1 MVGATYPEELS
12 ALRKAFPSLFF
23 LVPGYGAQGGSAD
36 DVKGAFDK
44 NGGGAVVNSSRGI
57 ICAYKKRGGS
67 FDGAARD
74 AALEMREALR
84 KSAVL

>member
-1 MVGATYPEELS
+1 MRDFSKEIAEDD
-12 ALRKAFPSLFF
+12 AAFEHLE
-23 LVPGYGAQGGSAD
+23 VITAD
-36 DVKGAFDK
+36 DVKGAFDN

-84 KSAVL
+84 KAAGL